1 MQRQHP
7 HQVPA
12 TSRLSKEV
20 TFDDSWSIRP
30 GNDTY
35 DEPSFACPLASP
47 KQEFWGLTRRSR
59 PPSSPDTERKIYSIP
74 LLMPVRRGM
83 QSGRSMAS
91 TSTLSIETVKPD
103 SPKTITNAR
112 LSSLFASPVD
122 DSQAQEY
129 TESVAWRRTNSNH
142 GHRPRL
148 TYAEFAPHTRRYRR
162 TLSPYTPRTPIRE
175 GIRAATVASARA
187 ACGGVRSECAT
198 AIALRACGA
207 GQNAFLG
214 PRAGWCGLR
223 SAWRRSRSEPSCG
236 WAVRNTG
243 GGRFVNLWFV
253 YERIDI

>member
-1 MQRQHP
+1 
-7 HQVPA
+7 
-12 TSRLSKEV
+12 
-20 TFDDSWSIRP
+20 
-30 GNDTY
+30 
-35 DEPSFACPLASP
+35 
-47 KQEFWGLTRRSR
+47 
-59 PPSSPDTERKIYSIP
+59 
-74 LLMPVRRGM
+74 
-83 QSGRSMAS
+83 MAANK
-91 TSTLSIETVKPD
+91 LH
-103 SPKTITNAR
+103 
-112 LSSLFASPVD
+112 
-122 DSQAQEY
+122 
-129 TESVAWRRTNSNH
+129 H

-223 SAWRRSRSEPSCG
+223 SAWRRSRSEPRADGC
-236 WAVRNTG
+236 ANTG

-253 YERIDI
+253 YDVLIFDLAMVSVGDSHSPVTRTRCPRGRTPARSCRAYGRHKKWTSGATTSVGSALLRWDNVCLP